1 MPPQP
6 YLPTFAGKRYSVG
19 FEALKE
25 RPAFAEKV
33 GQCIGIWSYVDNE
46 LGNLFGILIT
56 SDSEAAH
63 RVFLVLRRWSHQQ
76 EALNA
81 AAEGRLSGDEMATY
95 KSLLTDYRSLEA
107 QRNDLAHGCFGI
119 CPDDEDLL
127 FLINVEHHVRWQ
139 ADILPKHLKGI
150 VPTDS
155 HQGLKEKMYV
165 YKMKDLEGLHAQ
177 MTQLWWDMFYF
188 NGYLRDT
195 KNPRRYAEFRKIF
208 EERVQHQ

>member
-1 MPPQP
+1 MPRQP
-6 YLPTFAGKRYSVG
+6 YLPKFAHKRYSVG

-25 RPAFAEKV
+25 RPAFAEKI
-33 GQCIGIWSYVDNE
+33 GHCIGIWSYVDNE
-46 LGNLFGILIT
+46 LGGLFGILIT

-81 AAEGRLSGDEMATY
+81 AAEARLSGDEMATY
-95 KSLLTDYRSLEA
+95 RALITEYRALEV

-127 FLINVEHHVRWQ
+127 FIINVEHHVRWQ

-150 VPTDS
+150 IPIDS
-155 HQGLKEKMYV
+155 HQGLKEKMHV
-165 YKMKDLEGLHAQ
+165 YRKRDLIELYEKMTH
-177 MTQLWWDMFYF
+177 LWWDMFYF
-188 NGYLRDT
+188 NGYLRET
-195 KNPRRYAEFRKIF
+195 KNSRRYDEFRKVF
-208 EERVQHQ
+208 ERRVSH

>member
-1 MPPQP
+1 M
-6 YLPTFAGKRYSVG
+6 G

-25 RPAFAEKV
+25 RPAFAEKI
-33 GQCIGIWSYVDNE
+33 GHCIGIWSYVDNE
-46 LGNLFGILIT
+46 LGGLFGILIT

-81 AAEGRLSGDEMATY
+81 AAEARLSGDEMATY
-95 KSLLTDYRSLEA
+95 RALITEYRALEV

-127 FLINVEHHVRWQ
+127 FIINVEHHVRWQ

-150 VPTDS
+150 IPIDS
-155 HQGLKEKMYV
+155 HQGLKEKMHV
-165 YKMKDLEGLHAQ
+165 YRKRDLIELYEKMTH
-177 MTQLWWDMFYF
+177 LWWDMFYF
-188 NGYLRDT
+188 NGYLRET
-195 KNPRRYAEFRKIF
+195 KNSRRYDEFRKVF
-208 EERVQHQ
+208 ERRVSH